1 MIISAGGSTSNRIPE
16 KRAKKNVAQLYHCD
30 TLLAY
35 FIHKNLVL
43 YILLRDFTIVAS
55 EGYMRAIQ
63 MSKREY
69 KNFSEL
75 FKTNGMRLDVAGAL
89 VNIFTCLF

>member
-1 MIISAGGSTSNRIPE
+1 MIISAGGSTSNGIPE

-43 YILLRDFTIVAS
+43 YILLHDFTIVAS

-63 MSKREY
+63 MSKRE

-75 FKTNGMRLDVAGAL
+75 FKTNGMRLDVARAL
-89 VNIFTCLF
+89 VNIFTFFF